1 MIGTKFQK
9 PLQDNFILNSDG
21 TTSVNTAPNTLSK
34 YNEVA
39 KWCNENKTAEMQDKG
54 DYYECVAIPEPT
66 LEERKKAKLAD
77 LESLYLQWRTDDAVV
92 VSSLGF
98 TADSDERANTDVI
111 GLITAFGDNETV
123 MFRDADNQYHQ
134 LTLDQLKILQKE
146 IIQNGQYSY
155 QQKWGFESQVNS
167 AESKEALD
175 AILIEFKPAD
185 FGVTTEQTITIP
197 TVGL

>member
-1 MIGTKFQK
+1 MIGTRFEK
-9 PLQDNFILNSDG
+9 PLVDFEGYS
-21 TTSVNTAPNTLSK
+21 AC
-34 YNEVA
+34 A
-39 KWCNENKTAEMQDKG
+39 KWCNEQETATIEDKG
-54 DYYECVAIPEPT
+54 DYYECVEIPKST
-66 LEERKKAKLAD
+66 LEELKKAKLTG
-77 LESLYLQWRTDDAVV
+77 LENLYLQWRTDDAVV

-175 AILIEFKPAD
+175 AIVIEFKPAD
-185 FGVTTEQTITIP
+185 FKVTTEQTITIP

>member
-1 MIGTKFQK
+1 MIGTKFTK
-9 PLQDNFILNSDG
+9 PLADLEGYS
-21 TTSVNTAPNTLSK
+21 ACA
-34 YNEVA
+34 E
-39 KWCNENKTAEMQDKG
+39 WCNEQGTATIEDKG
-54 DYYECVAIPEPT
+54 DYYECVAIPETP
-66 LEERKKAKLAD
+66 LGELKIIKLQE
-77 LESLYLQWRTDDAVV
+77 LESKYLHWRTDDAVV

-111 GLITAFGDNETV
+111 GLITAFGGNETV

-175 AILIEFKPAD
+175 AIVIEFKPAD
-185 FGVTTEQTITIP
+185 FKVTTEQTITIHKI
-197 TVGL
+197 GL

>member
-1 MIGTKFQK
+1 MTYQIGQTFE
-9 PLQDNFILNSDG
+9 N
-21 TTSVNTAPNTLSK
+21 K
-34 YNEVA
+34 YPPEAAV
-39 KWCNENKTAEMQDKG
+39 WCNENGAYIKQVGNQFVIE
-54 DYYECVAIPEPT
+54 AIPLPS
-66 LEERKKAKLAD
+66 LDDLKVIKLA
-77 LESLYLQWRTDDAVV
+77 EIETKYLQWREDDAVV

-123 MFRDADNQYHQ
+123 MFRDANNQYHQ
-134 LTLDQLKILQKE
+134 LTLEQLKTLQKE

-175 AILIEFKPAD
+175 AITVEFKPKD
-185 FGVTTEQTITIP
+185 FTSAVGIP
-197 TVGL
+197 TIGL